1 MKKKF
6 LSVLLAG
13 AMLAGLAAGCAKAPA
28 DNPDPGNAGNEG
40 GEPQKKYVLK
50 FNHVLTDKDPY
61 HQAYL
66 DWAKAVEERTNG
78 GLTIEV
84 FHSAQ
89 LGVEEDII
97 EQIKA
102 GANIGQNTDSARLGN
117 YVPDIAVM
125 NAPYFVDSIDE
136 VKKLNELDTV
146 QGWLDTLAKEHG
158 IKVLSFEWVQG
169 FRHMMT
175 NKKITK
181 PSDLNDQRIRTPGA
195 PIWQESIRAV
205 GATPIALPMSEMY
218 SAIQNKT
225 IEGVDNVYPNTYS
238 TKLYEVLK
246 YANETRHI
254 LLINFAVVS
263 NEWFESLPKEYQD
276 ILVEE
281 CNKAGLAASEKIMGE
296 LTETAKKNLEAEGM
310 IIVPE
315 SEIDMEAFKAAG
327 EAAYEKLGLTEVRD
341 QIYKE
346 LGKTK

>member
-225 IEGVDNVYPNTYS
+225 IEGVDNVFPNTYS